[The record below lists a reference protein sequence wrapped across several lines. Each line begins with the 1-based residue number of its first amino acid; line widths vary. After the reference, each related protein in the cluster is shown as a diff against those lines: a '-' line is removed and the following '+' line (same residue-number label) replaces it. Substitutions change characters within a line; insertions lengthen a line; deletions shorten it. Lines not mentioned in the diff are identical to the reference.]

1 MSIDPVTARWAN
13 ALWNVASREGALA
26 SVMQDVDRLAAV
38 ATRAEV
44 RAALVD
50 PRRSRA
56 ERAALFQSTLAT
68 AHALTRNFASLLL
81 ERGREEVLVGI
92 GAAFKRRRLAEAN
105 QIEGVVESARPLA
118 RPEIDA
124 LAKAYGAVLGKE
136 LQLENRIVPSL
147 VGGARV
153 FAGNRMIDQSV
164 QGRLDALRRKLLDA
178 RLPTAATN

>member
-1 MSIDPVTARWAN
+1 MSIDPVTVRWAN
-13 ALWNVASREGALA
+13 ALWNVASREGALTN
-26 SVMQDVDRLAAV
+26 VMQDVERLAAV
-38 ATRAEV
+38 ATRTEV
-44 RAALVD
+44 RAALRD
-50 PRRSRA
+50 PRRSSA
-56 ERAALFQSTLAT
+56 ERAALFQAALGG
-68 AHALTRNFASLLL
+68 AHALTRNFASMLF

-118 RPEIDA
+118 RTEIDA

-164 QGRLDALRRKLLDA
+164 QGRLEALRRKLLDA
-178 RLPTAATN
+178 RLPSAASN